1 MKQKTNRTNQ
11 RIPTLP
17 LNCNW
22 PARSMHLAPICGYPR
37 SLARSATRR
46 NELSLV
52 IFFWSRPLEMKT
64 PFCTRDYHE
73 LEAARYMDM
82 LEGTASNEN

>member
-17 LNCNW
+17 LSYNW
-22 PARSMHLAPICGYPR
+22 PARSMRLAPICGYPR

-52 IFFWSRPLEMKT
+52 IFFWRWLLEMKT
-64 PFCTRDYHE
+64 PFCTRKYHKPK
-73 LEAARYMDM
+73 AARCMRM
-82 LEGTASNEN
+82 LEVTESTDN